1 MKKIV
6 LSVLLL
12 SNLISFAQ
20 TTKNVYFIGNSYTGT
35 NNLPLLIQ
43 QVAASTQDVLTYQEH
58 TPGGSTLQQHATNPT
73 VTNTINLG
81 TWDYVV
87 LQQQSQMPAFPN
99 ANATLNAAT
108 QLSAQIRN
116 ANPCA
121 TPLFYMTWGYKNGDA
136 VNCANGITYMCTY
149 QGMDDKIYDRYMQMT
164 EDNDAVVSPVGRV
177 WKAIRAQYPN
187 YELYS
192 ADESHPSL
200 LGSMAAAYTFY
211 TVIYKKDPTLVTF
224 NSSLDATTAQ
234 NIKNIVKTVV
244 FDELEDWKV
253 GINDVPSKFTYQ
265 LQVGNTIQ
273 FTNQSEGASTFL
285 WNFGDGTTS
294 ILENPTHTYA
304 TNQTY
309 TVTLTTNACGMESTQ
324 TKVIT
329 IENLSNDA
337 VWKNE
342 VNIFPNPASDI
353 INITNLNFNTIEVFD
368 VTGRRVLVKP
378 NIQDDLISI
387 NVQTLTKGSYIIKL
401 SKDQKTHHF
410 SFVKK

>member
-1 MKKIV
+1 MKRI
-6 LSVLLL
+6 LL
-12 SNLISFAQ
+12 SLFILSTICTSAQ

-35 NNLPLLIQ
+35 NNLPNLIQ
-43 QVAASTQDVLTYQEH
+43 QVAASTQDVLTYQEY
-58 TPGGSTLQQHATNPT
+58 TPGGSTLQQHATNTT

-108 QLSAQIRN
+108 QLSNQIRN

-136 VNCANGITYMCTY
+136 VNCANGVTYMCTY

-177 WKAIRAQYPN
+177 WKAIRTQYPN

-224 NSSLDATTAQ
+224 NSSLDAATAQ
-234 NIKNIVKTVV
+234 NIKSVVKNVV
-244 FDELEDWKV
+244 YNQMETWKI
-253 GINDVPSKFTYQ
+253 GINDAPTRFSAQ
-265 LQVGNTIQ
+265 LVNPTTVQ
-273 FTNQSEGASTFL
+273 FTNESPNATQFL
-285 WNFGDGTTS
+285 WNFGDGSTS
-294 ILENPTHTYA
+294 TLEHPTHTYA
-304 TNQTY
+304 TNQSY
-309 TVTLTTNACGMESTQ
+309 TVTLTTNACGNSTST
-324 TKVIT
+324 TKT
-329 IENLSNDA
+329 IQLNELSNEA
-337 VWKNE
+337 VWKKE
-342 VNIFPNPASDI
+342 VQLFPNPSTDLVYLTNLGFDTIELYDVLGRKMSIETNMENDI
-353 INITNLNFNTIEVFD
+353 ISL
-368 VTGRRVLVKP
+368 
-378 NIQDDLISI
+378 NIQSLSPG
-387 NVQTLTKGSYIIKL
+387 NYFVKLT
-401 SKDQKTHHF
+401 KDQKTHHF
-410 SFVKK
+410 PLVKK

>member
-6 LSVLLL
+6 LSILLL

-35 NNLPLLIQ
+35 NNLPFLIQ

-99 ANATLNAAT
+99 ANATLTAAT
-108 QLSAQIRN
+108 QLSVQIRN

-136 VNCANGITYMCTY
+136 VNCANGVTYMCTY

-177 WKAIRAQYPN
+177 WKAIRELYPN

-200 LGSMAAAYTFY
+200 LGSMVAAYTFY

-234 NIKNIVKTVV
+234 NIKTIVKNVV
-244 FDELEDWKV
+244 YNQMETWKI
-253 GINDVPSKFTYQ
+253 GINDVPTRFSAQ
-265 LQVGNTIQ
+265 LVNPTTVQ
-273 FTNQSEGASTFL
+273 FTNESPNATQFL
-285 WNFGDGTTS
+285 WNFGDGSTS
-294 ILENPTHTYA
+294 TLENPTHTYA
-304 TNQTY
+304 TNQSY
-309 TVTLTTNACGMESTQ
+309 TVTLTTNACGNSTST
-324 TKVIT
+324 TKT
-329 IENLSNDA
+329 IQLNELSNEA
-337 VWKNE
+337 VWKKE
-342 VNIFPNPASDI
+342 VQLFPNPSTDQVYF
-353 INITNLNFNTIEVFD
+353 TNLGFDSIELYD
-368 VTGRRVLVKP
+368 VLGRKMSIEINMENDVISL
-378 NIQDDLISI
+378 NIQSLSQG
-387 NVQTLTKGSYIIKL
+387 NYFVKLT
-401 SKDQKTHHF
+401 KDQKTHQF
-410 SFVKK
+410 PLVKK